1 MIHLQQLI
9 PRQQSTRDHIQLQ
22 RFDQNSIFR
31 HSPKRK
37 ISKRNPNPKF
47 LKYLFS
53 PLPNPRRSNSNL
65 RIKKSKNR
73 SKFKFHVYEPSVKR
87 KENYNNQNNKNV
99 IQNYEN
105 RLKQQQ
111 TLLLEVSFT
120 NAAIPPTL
128 QPTHCVQSVRNS
140 GVTFFSLN
148 RTLWFFRWINFN
160 LILKDHYQLEIKLV
174 ITKPEME

>member
-9 PRQQSTRDHIQLQ
+9 PLQQSTRGHIQQQ

-37 ISKRNPNPKF
+37 HNPSHKPTHQPNPTNPSPVF
-47 LKYLFS
+47 EIFFS

-120 NAAIPPTL
+120 NAAIQSPTL
-128 QPTHCVQSVRNS
+128 QPIKQGR
-140 GVTFFSLN
+140 
-148 RTLWFFRWINFN
+148 FN
-160 LILKDHYQLEIKLV
+160 YFNISWASTSQRAG
-174 ITKPEME
+174 TM

>member
-1 MIHLQQLI
+1 MCTYFSGNLDLFWPPYIPIGGYNILSSSKIIFSSGGISLHKVRDAEQLFWVV
-9 PRQQSTRDHIQLQ
+9 L
-22 RFDQNSIFR
+22 
-31 HSPKRK
+31 
-37 ISKRNPNPKF
+37 F

-128 QPTHCVQSVRNS
+128 QPTQFVQSVRNS
-140 GVTFFSLN
+140 GVTF
-148 RTLWFFRWINFN
+148 
-160 LILKDHYQLEIKLV
+160 
-174 ITKPEME
+174 

>member
-1 MIHLQQLI
+1 MIPLPQRILL
-9 PRQQSTRDHIQLQ
+9 RQSTQDHILLQ
-22 RFDQNSIFR
+22 RYDQNSIFR

-37 ISKRNPNPKF
+37 FFNLESQFNHF
-47 LKYLFS
+47 LFS

-120 NAAIPPTL
+120 NAAIPPML
-128 QPTHCVQSVRNS
+128 QH
-140 GVTFFSLN
+140 L
-148 RTLWFFRWINFN
+148 
-160 LILKDHYQLEIKLV
+160 
-174 ITKPEME
+174 